1 MIFTAAPPY
10 LFKVVGSIQ
19 FWISILNLAIL
30 SKLTFF
36 QIKTINMLNSQTHKN
51 FLSDTLSQ
59 LWFHLTLLFCT
70 SFVSLLVDP
79 HHACLILM
87 VESTKF
93 TFYEE
98 NMATG
103 ETSQAITPFHFFDNS
118 NFHHYI
124 TFITRQ
130 FSSLDNF
137 HH

>member
-1 MIFTAAPPY
+1 MSLRTIIAIIPNSWNPY
-10 LFKVVGSIQ
+10 LLVLN
-19 FWISILNLAIL
+19 FWPSREWFDYKIWHCVILNLAIL
-30 SKLTFF
+30 SKLTFI

-59 LWFHLTLLFCT
+59 LWFHLTLLFWT
-70 SFVSLLVDP
+70 NFVSLLVDP

-98 NMATG
+98 NIATG

-118 NFHHYI
+118 NFHH
-124 TFITRQ
+124 
-130 FSSLDNF
+130 
-137 HH
+137 